1 MQPTVCQLLP
11 CLLHQT
17 SVPKDV
23 WLALPERHAIVCRK
37 LIVQLHTDKQAG
49 MQTPDSA
56 ATMVNAAKQHLV
68 K

>member
-1 MQPTVCQLLP
+1 MGPTVCQLVP
-11 CLLHQT
+11 CLPRQAGVL
-17 SVPKDV
+17 KDV
-23 WLALPERHAIVCRK
+23 CLALLEQQVIVCRK

-56 ATMVNAAKQHLV
+56 ATMVNAAKQHLT